1 LDVSLLLAFAR
12 RAKPVL
18 AKRFKKQKALSC
30 VAARLQ
36 RVFACGLASLRQL
49 HAAARRESHPDVD
62 RRACWSLSGR
72 TPPLNFSFHGFSR
85 KSGWFAEDAC
95 GSRRG
100 VFVIGLA
107 RFPERDD
114 ALKRK

>member
-1 LDVSLLLAFAR
+1 MLTGAPAGHC
-12 RAKPVL
+12 RAGP
-18 AKRFKKQKALSC
+18 
-30 VAARLQ
+30 
-36 RVFACGLASLRQL
+36 
-49 HAAARRESHPDVD
+49 
-62 RRACWSLSGR
+62 
-72 TPPLNFSFHGFSR
+72 PPLNFSFHGFSR